1 LVKTYGKKSSSCQS
15 PLYQKMALE
24 EDKVRIYFEH
34 SDQGLTSQGG
44 DPTEFAV
51 AGEDKIFQRAQ
62 ARIDGSPILVWHDD
76 IKHPKAVRFG
86 FDNAAR
92 PNLMSA
98 DGLPVN
104 LFRTDDWP
112 VDTEAIKK

>member
-1 LVKTYGKKSSSCQS
+1 MYAVSA
-15 PLYQKMALE
+15 ALFE
-24 EDKVRIYFEH
+24 PNGRKICDAVRRDIVRRIADLIKQLLGNARDGY
-34 SDQGLTSQGG
+34 T
-44 DPTEFAV
+44 A
-51 AGEDKIFQRAQ
+51 AGA
-62 ARIDGSPILVWHDD
+62 AMLCHDER
-76 IKHPKAVRFG
+76 AVRFG

-112 VDTEAIKK
+112 VDTEAVKK